1 MNNAP
6 APARRPSALTT
17 ILVKVGGS
25 IQDNPTQMKAIAAD
39 IAELSSRGHGVIVV
53 HGGGK
58 AISAAMAA
66 AGLQARFVLGQR
78 YTDAATLAIVERVL
92 CGDVNAQLAGDITR
106 GGARAEPMTTLNRPV
121 LYARRAGATD
131 KEGAQHDLGLV
142 GRVTRVDTEAL
153 ERTVNEGAIPVIAP
167 VALDD
172 ATPPPHG
179 RLNVNADLAA
189 GQVAQWDGIGA
200 FILVSDTAGVRVDGT
215 NFAATLTVA
224 QCEDLKAR
232 AVIDGGMIPKIDA
245 CLMALAKNANRR
257 VCITDGRAAHGLLTA
272 VDGDDFP
279 GTRIVR

>member
-1 MNNAP
+1 MNSPDAQ
-6 APARRPSALTT
+6 RPHPPQHGA

-25 IQDNPTQMKAIAAD
+25 IQDNPAQMKAIAAD
-39 IAELSSRGHGVIVV
+39 IAELARRGHGVIVV

-58 AISAAMAA
+58 AISAAMTA

-78 YTDAATLAIVERVL
+78 YTDEATLSIVERVL
-92 CGDVNAQLAGDITR
+92 CGEVNAQLAGDITH

-131 KEGAQHDLGLV
+131 KEGAHHDLGLV
-142 GRVTRVDTEAL
+142 GRVTRVDTDPLAQSIAG
-153 ERTVNEGAIPVIAP
+153 GAVPVIAP
-167 VALDD
+167 VALDE
-172 ATPPPHG
+172 ATPPPHAK
-179 RLNVNADLAA
+179 LNVNADLVA
-189 GQVAQWDGIGA
+189 GQVAQWEGVDT

-215 NFAATLTVA
+215 NYAATLTVA

-245 CLMALAKNANRR
+245 CLMALAKNPFRR
-257 VCITDGRAAHGLLTA
+257 VCITDGRATHGLLSAA
-272 VDGDDFP
+272 VGDDFP